1 MATMFLRQA
10 ERVAMYAG
18 VAAAIFLG
26 VAAQRDVGKA
36 VAQPVAQVTVRVATA
51 DVLSVAERLM
61 ATDKYKSARDTLAAT
76 YNKDIAAKL
85 EVMKDV
91 KTKFDALPEAART
104 PESTDATALD
114 LSGRFRTLQ
123 QELNQKQSEAQAQ
136 IEKFNTTQVIEA
148 YKLIAE
154 GASEMAISLGYTHLI
169 ATRSGGFDIRSQNL
183 TGAVQEILARP
194 VLKGPIGDDLTD
206 RLIKQYNLESVTVP
220 QAAGATP
227 PAGGEPATP
236 K

>member
-1 MATMFLRQA
+1 MATMFFKQA
-10 ERVAMYAG
+10 ERIAIYAG
-18 VAAAIFLG
+18 VAAALFFG

-36 VAQPVAQVTVRVATA
+36 IAQPSPQVTVRIATA
-51 DVLSVAERLM
+51 DILNIAERLM
-61 ATDKYKSARDTLAAT
+61 ATEKYKSARDTLANT

-85 EVMKDV
+85 DVMKDV
-91 KTKFDALPEAART
+91 KSKFDALPEAAKA

-114 LSGRFRTLQ
+114 LSNRFRTLQ
-123 QELNQKQSEAQAQ
+123 QELNQKQNDAQAQ

-154 GASEMAISLGYTHLI
+154 GASELATSLGYTHMI
-169 ATRSGGFDIRSQNL
+169 ATRSGSFDIRSQNL

-206 RLIKQYNLESVTVP
+206 RLLKQYNLENVAVP
-220 QAAGATP
+220 QAPGATP
-227 PAGGEPATP
+227 SASSTPATG